1 MYICQIFQQSAPYGV
16 ATISR
21 MHKNIG
27 LFCKRD
33 LQKRPIFCKETYI
46 FKHPTHRSHPIVF
59 YLVNLVVC
67 WTGSHTKTKKE
78 NKSVRKSKFSGAKR
92 SALSTSQPRTRE
104 LTF

>member
-1 MYICQIFQQSAPYGV
+1 MYIYIYL
-16 ATISR
+16 T
-21 MHKNIG
+21 
-27 LFCKRD
+27 LY
-33 LQKRPIFCKETYI
+33 TYI
-46 FKHPTHRSHPIVF
+46 YIYIHVHMPNLSTVSSIVF